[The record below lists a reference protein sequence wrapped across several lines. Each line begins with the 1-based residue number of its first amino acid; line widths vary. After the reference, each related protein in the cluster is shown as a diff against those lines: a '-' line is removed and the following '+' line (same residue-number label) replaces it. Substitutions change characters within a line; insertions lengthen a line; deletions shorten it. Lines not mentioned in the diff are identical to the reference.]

1 MKKDNMILE
10 SLKDLDLSPTM
21 EKNARDKYQA
31 LAHYLENKGL
41 DSDFNP
47 QGSFLIGTA
56 IKPYKDGKDHD
67 YDLDVLALLKRKKE
81 ETSAYSV
88 KNDVGNCIKES
99 GVYADKLKKEDENC
113 WTLKYAEIA
122 DGVGFSLDVVPSV
135 DEDIL
140 IKNAIA
146 FSGVD
151 YSKVVNTVAITQ
163 KISSSSYDWKTSNPL
178 GFGDW
183 FLEISN
189 KHLTSDMKTK
199 QFDSFPGEI
208 RMAYASIEDIPTYFY
223 RSDLQRAVQFVKRH
237 RDIYYD
243 RSNLRSYKP
252 SSILITALIADSV
265 KNDYYLTISEIIEKF
280 IAGWNEKSISI
291 MMDGKIVNPV
301 DLRENL
307 IESYSSTQMSYM
319 AKWITILSDL
329 LNVDDESTFKRNLHN
344 DINSRVFKNE
354 FYTPKTIMPTKPWK
368 WVK

>member
-1 MKKDNMILE
+1 MKKDKAILE
-10 SLKDLDLSPTM
+10 SLKGLDLSPTM

-31 LAHYLENKGL
+31 LAHYLEGKGL

-47 QGSFLIGTA
+47 QGSFLIGTV
-56 IKPYKDGKDHD
+56 IKPYKGGKDHD
-67 YDLDVLALLKRKKE
+67 YDLDVLAILKRKKE

-99 GVYADKLKKEDENC
+99 GVYADKLEKEDENC

-122 DGVGFSLDVVPSV
+122 DGVGFSLDIVPSV
-135 DEDIL
+135 DEEIFV
-140 IKNAIA
+140 KNEISS
-146 FSGVD
+146 SGVD
-151 YSKVVNTVAITQ
+151 YSKVVNTVSITQ
-163 KISSSSYDWKTSNPL
+163 KISDTSYNWKTSNSL

-189 KHLTSDMKTK
+189 NHLTSDMKVQ
-199 QFDSFPGEI
+199 QFDSFPEEI
-208 RMAYASIEDIPTYFY
+208 RMTFASIEDIPIYFY

-243 RSNLRSYKP
+243 RSKLNNDKP

-265 KNDYYLTISEIIEKF
+265 KKDYCLTVSEIIEKF
-280 IAGWNEKSISI
+280 IVGWKNKSISI
-291 MMDGKIVNPV
+291 MDDGKIVNPV

-307 IESYSSTQMSYM
+307 IESFTPSQMNEM
-319 AKWITILSDL
+319 NKWILSLSSL
-329 LNVDDESTFKRNLHN
+329 LNINDETIFKQNLHN
-344 DINSRVFKNE
+344 DINSRVFTNE
-354 FYTPKTIMPTKPWK
+354 FYTPKTITPTKPWK